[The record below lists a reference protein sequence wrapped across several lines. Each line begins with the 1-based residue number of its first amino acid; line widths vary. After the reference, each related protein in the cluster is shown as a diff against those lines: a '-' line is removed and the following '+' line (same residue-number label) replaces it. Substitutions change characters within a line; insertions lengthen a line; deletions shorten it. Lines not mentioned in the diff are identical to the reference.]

1 MMTHPTLELTAL
13 LDGSLPE
20 GERAELETH
29 LAACSGCRAE
39 RDRLAAT
46 LALLSTLPPAPAPS
60 PTFEAR
66 FQARLAAERAPRA
79 SSLSPLRGETE
90 APSWS
95 SRALARLR
103 AGFGWRTLAPGLAG
117 VAAAAGVFLYVGLRH
132 RTDEAFLAEHLELFE
147 NFEAVSNVATVETP
161 EDLQVVAHLD
171 ELREGRP

>member
-1 MMTHPTLELTAL
+1 MMQHPTLELTVL

-20 GERAELETH
+20 GERAELEAH
-29 LAACSGCRAE
+29 LAACGGCRAE

-46 LALLSTLPPAPAPS
+46 LALLGALPPAPAPS

-66 FQARLAAERAPRA
+66 FHARLAAERA
-79 SSLSPLRGETE
+79 
-90 APSWS
+90 APSGS
-95 SRALARLR
+95 GRVLARLR

-117 VAAAAGVFLYVGLRH
+117 VAAAAGVSLYVGHRH
-132 RTDEAFLAEHLELFE
+132 RADEAFLAEHLELFE

-171 ELREGRP
+171 ELQEGQP

>member
-1 MMTHPTLELTAL
+1 MMQHPTLELTAL

-20 GERAELETH
+20 GERAELEAH
-29 LAACSGCRAE
+29 LAACGGCRAE

-46 LALLSTLPPAPAPS
+46 LALLGALPPAPAPS

-66 FQARLAAERAPRA
+66 SAASGSGRV
-79 SSLSPLRGETE
+79 
-90 APSWS
+90 
-95 SRALARLR
+95 LARLR

-117 VAAAAGVFLYVGLRH
+117 VAAAAGVSLYVGHRH
-132 RTDEAFLAEHLELFE
+132 RADEAFLAEHLELFE

-171 ELREGRP
+171 ELQEGQP